1 MTVIL
6 CSPTPAA
13 IIKAVLLSIVENDL
27 PCMKGQERDLGLF
40 GHVGGQNADQA
51 SLPILLTRLTEK
63 GINGQWL
70 REAPG
75 DTLRRL
81 VAANLRYSSPDRAAV
96 AFAAIEEALSYG
108 HSYAFSGIGDISKL
122 FLARYRAVSHE
133 VHKMTGF
140 VRFHPAGE
148 DTLVA
153 RPKLF
158 HNTADLILRVFAP
171 RYPNTR
177 LVFLLDTGGLALD
190 KGKFTPVLA
199 EDYQRYIDEDP
210 FSATWEQYYRSQYI
224 ASRKNLTLAQRF
236 LPKKYWDS
244 LSEGRILE
252 EEAKNWG

>member
-1 MTVIL
+1 MIL

-13 IIKAVLLSIVENDL
+13 IIKAVLLALLDNDL
-27 PCMKGQERDLGLF
+27 PCLKGEEGGLGLF
-40 GHVGGQNADQA
+40 GHTAGQDADQA
-51 SLPILLTRLTEK
+51 AMPTLLAGLASR

-70 REAPG
+70 RDTPG

-96 AFAAIEEALSYG
+96 AFAAIEEAILHG
-108 HSYAFSGIGDISKL
+108 HAYAFGGIGDISRL
-122 FLARYRAVSHE
+122 FLSRYRAVSHE

-148 DTLVA
+148 DTMVA

-158 HNTADLILRVFAP
+158 HNTADLVLRVFAP

-177 LVFLLDTGGLALD
+177 LIFLLPNGGLALA
-190 KGKFTPVLA
+190 KGKLFPVPTD
-199 EDYQRYIDEDP
+199 DYQHYIDEDP

-224 ASRKNLTLAQRF
+224 ASRKNLSLAQRF

-244 LSEGRILE
+244 LAEGRILE
-252 EEAKNWG
+252 AEAKNWGT